1 MTSNF
6 AIPKEFE
13 TKEFKNNSLYKA
25 YKDQLAV
32 PENWEYVKV
41 PILNDNIFTKKN
53 IHYYYKRNGKKYAD
67 NVFTVANLR
76 KPVLL

>member
-6 AIPKEFE
+6 AIAKEFE

-32 PENWEYVKV
+32 PEN
-41 PILNDNIFTKKN
+41 
-53 IHYYYKRNGKKYAD
+53 
-67 NVFTVANLR
+67 
-76 KPVLL
+76 